1 LLVHGPTND
10 YLHVMVSDG
19 DLYYGKTGL
28 QRNYPDGARR
38 VKYKPGES
46 AAAPVAIELA
56 RGVTLRRKVVRP
68 DGQPAGGLLHARS
81 YLVDRREV
89 QGHTPALPIV
99 NGAIELPGFGP
110 EESNPLFLLD
120 IEHHCG
126 VAISLTAEEGD
137 IEAPIQMLP
146 CGSARFH
153 FIDEDG
159 QPIVNHEPRLNVVV
173 TSGAPATHHITHDQP
188 LWSDTILWQ
197 NMFWDTVSRRQLP
210 KTDSEGNVVVRDLIP
225 GATYNVSFVNK
236 GRWDEGY
243 EFTVRAGETT
253 DVGDVRITGR
263 K

>member
-1 LLVHGPTND
+1 VTLEV
-10 YLHVMVSDG
+10 
-19 DLYYGKTGL
+19 
-28 QRNYPDGARR
+28 
-38 VKYKPGES
+38 
-46 AAAPVAIELA
+46 A

-68 DGQPAGGLLHARS
+68 DGQPSGGVLHARS

-110 EESNPLFLLD
+110 EESNPLLLVD

-126 VAISLTAEEGD
+126 VAISPTADEVD
-137 IEAPIQMLP
+137 VEAPIQMLP
-146 CGSARFH
+146 CGSAKFH

-159 QPIVNHEPRLNVVV
+159 QPIVDHEPRLNVVV
-173 TSGAPATHHITHDQP
+173 TPGAPATHHITHDQP
-188 LWSDTILWQ
+188 LWSDTIIWQ
-197 NMFWDTVSRRQLP
+197 NMFWDMVSRRQLP
-210 KTDSEGNVVVRDLIP
+210 KTDSEGNVVVHDLIP

-236 GRWDEGY
+236 EGWDEGY

-253 DVGDVRITGR
+253 DVGDVRIPVR